1 MNTTINQL
9 LDEKGHAVVT
19 IEPTATVYEAV
30 KLMSEKNVGSL
41 LVLNAKGKLAGII
54 VERDALQRVLLA
66 GKSAR
71 TELVQN
77 VMTKKVVYAT
87 PEQTV
92 DESMALMTRHR
103 VRHLPILDKEQKVV
117 GVVSIGDLVKYISTE
132 KDLLIRNLEN
142 YIEGVL

>member
-103 VRHLPILDKEQKVV
+103 MRHLPILDKEQKVV